1 MSANKSY
8 LSAIKI
14 ISFVSGWQSSFFQS
28 VAKLD
33 YLLKFVTNRKINYQR
48 VCFMAKVKYK
58 FNPETLSYDKVT
70 VSFSVKLKRFFTYLS
85 SAVVLAVI
93 MVVVFLHYY
102 ESPRMK
108 IVSKENQRLETQYE
122 LLYKDLG
129 TLEEVL
135 DEIQQRD
142 DNLYRV
148 IFEADPIPSS
158 IRKAG
163 FGGTNKYSQLESF
176 TNSELVIRTA
186 KKLDILSKQAYIQS
200 KSYDEVMKL
209 ALNKEKM
216 LASIP
221 AIMPIF
227 NKDLA
232 RTSSGF
238 GFRMHP
244 IYKIWKFHEGQDFT
258 GPSGTDVYA
267 TGNGVVK
274 GTYGNKRS
282 KVGFGQWIVIDHGYG
297 YETLYGHLSAFNVK
311 KGQKV
316 KRGDVIGYI
325 GNTGCSTGPHL
336 HYEVHKDRKP
346 VDPAFFFYKDLS
358 PDEYEKM
365 IAISSN
371 AGQALD

>member
-1 MSANKSY
+1 
-8 LSAIKI
+8 
-14 ISFVSGWQSSFFQS
+14 
-28 VAKLD
+28 
-33 YLLKFVTNRKINYQR
+33 
-48 VCFMAKVKYK
+48 
-58 FNPETLSYDKVT
+58 
-70 VSFSVKLKRFFTYLS
+70 
-85 SAVVLAVI
+85 
-93 MVVVFLHYY
+93 
-102 ESPRMK
+102 
-108 IVSKENQRLETQYE
+108 
-122 LLYKDLG
+122 
-129 TLEEVL
+129 
-135 DEIQQRD
+135 
-142 DNLYRV
+142 
-148 IFEADPIPSS
+148 
-158 IRKAG
+158 
-163 FGGTNKYSQLESF
+163 
-176 TNSELVIRTA
+176 
-186 KKLDILSKQAYIQS
+186 
-200 KSYDEVMKL
+200 MKL

-336 HYEVHKDRKP
+336 HYGVHKDRKP